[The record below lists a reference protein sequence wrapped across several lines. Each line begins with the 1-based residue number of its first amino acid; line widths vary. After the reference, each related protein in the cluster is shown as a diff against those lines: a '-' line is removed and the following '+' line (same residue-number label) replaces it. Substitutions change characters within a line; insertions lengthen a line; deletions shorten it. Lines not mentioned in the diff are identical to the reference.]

1 MTSLAAARSKFP
13 LEFQMARREEVT
25 VMGTWEESEP
35 WLLS

>member
-25 VMGTWEESEP
+25 LMGKLEESEP